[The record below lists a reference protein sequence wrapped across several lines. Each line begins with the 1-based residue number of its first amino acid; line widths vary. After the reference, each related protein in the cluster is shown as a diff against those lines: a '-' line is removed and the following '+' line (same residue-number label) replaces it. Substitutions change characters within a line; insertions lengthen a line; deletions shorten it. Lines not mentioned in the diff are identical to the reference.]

1 MSKMDKKPTQNRASP
16 GARQPYAQPKLK
28 ELGQV
33 SALTQSGTGNNAEMV
48 DPMGPM
54 AAMESMN

>member
-1 MSKMDKKPTQNRASP
+1 MDKKPTQNGALL

-33 SALTQSGTGNNAEMV
+33 SALTQSGTGNNAEMI

-54 AAMESMN
+54 AMMENRN